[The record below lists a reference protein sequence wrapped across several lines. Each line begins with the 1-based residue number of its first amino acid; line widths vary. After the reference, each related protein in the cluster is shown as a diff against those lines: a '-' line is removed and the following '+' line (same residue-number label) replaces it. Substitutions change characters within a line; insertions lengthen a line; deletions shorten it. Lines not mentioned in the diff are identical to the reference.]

1 VRRHVDQVMQAGARG
16 KGLVERILAFS
27 RSGLGERVP
36 VHVQSVVEETL
47 EILAA
52 SLLPQVRLEKRLDAG
67 DTAVVGDATQLH
79 QVAMNLCTNALQ
91 AMSTAGCLRWRW
103 RKWQCPS
110 AACSR
115 TARWCRV
122 LMCASR

>member
-1 VRRHVDQVMQAGARG
+1 MQAGARG
-16 KGLVERILAFS
+16 KGLVESILAFS

-67 DTAVVGDATQLH
+67 DTAVGGGATQLH
-79 QVAMNLCTNALQ
+79 PGAMKLCTKAPQ
-91 AMSTAGCLRWRW
+91 AREHGGGPTPGFRRGTRPGPRLLPARTPLPGRLVR
-103 RKWQCPS
+103 PS
-110 AACSR
+110 
-115 TARWCRV
+115 V
-122 LMCASR
+122 

>member
-1 VRRHVDQVMQAGARG
+1 MQAGARG

-47 EILAA
+47 EILTA

-67 DTAVVGDATQLH
+67 DTAGGGGATPPHPVGNEPRTQSPPAMEAGRGAT
-79 QVAMNLCTNALQ
+79 AA
-91 AMSTAGCLRWRW
+91 AGG
-103 RKWQCPS
+103 KGATPPPPPI
-110 AACSR
+110 
-115 TARWCRV
+115 
-122 LMCASR
+122 

>member
-1 VRRHVDQVMQAGARG
+1 MQAGARG
-16 KGLVERILAFS
+16 KGLVESILAFS

-67 DTAVVGDATQLH
+67 DTAVVGGAAPPPHVAVEPCTQTPPA
-79 QVAMNLCTNALQ
+79 VGPRRGVN
-91 AMSTAGCLRWRW
+91 
-103 RKWQCPS
+103 P
-110 AACSR
+110 R
-115 TARWCRV
+115 TYSGNRAPRPPLARRTP
-122 LMCASR
+122 

>member
-1 VRRHVDQVMQAGARG
+1 MQAGARG

-52 SLLPQVRLEKRLDAG
+52 SLTTDVRLERRLDAG
-67 DTAVVGDATQLH
+67 DTAVVGDATQPH
-79 QVAMNLCTNALQ
+79 QRAMNLFTNGLQ
-91 AMSTAGCLRWRW
+91 AVEHGGGRPGGVRQTAVG
-103 RKWQCPS
+103 P
-110 AACSR
+110 
-115 TARWCRV
+115 
-122 LMCASR
+122 